1 MPRELRRKN
10 NGFLNFNRK
19 RVTLIKTEFHGF
31 ILSKIYPLLSASPAF
46 YFFFSMAIG
55 IDFENQAFAEGFRFI
70 AGIDEVGRGCLAGAV
85 VAAAVI
91 LDLSKPLPEGLNDSK
106 KLSEKKRRQIDL
118 EIRET
123 AIAFSIA
130 QVEAEEIDRINILQA
145 TKKAM
150 RLAIENLQP
159 KAEFLLIDAVQL
171 KEITTPQKAIIKGD
185 TISASIAAASIIAKT
200 YRDNLMREFDKIYP
214 EYGFV
219 NHVGYGTKA
228 HFEAIRQHGAC
239 PLHRKSFRGVL

>member
-1 MPRELRRKN
+1 M
-10 NGFLNFNRK
+10 
-19 RVTLIKTEFHGF
+19 T
-31 ILSKIYPLLSASPAF
+31 
-46 YFFFSMAIG
+46 IG

-70 AGIDEVGRGCLAGAV
+70 AGVDEVGRGCLAGAV

-106 KLSEKKRRQIDL
+106 KLSEKKRKQIDL
-118 EIRET
+118 EIREN
-123 AIAFSIA
+123 AVAFSIA

-159 KAEFLLIDAVQL
+159 KADFLLIDALQL
-171 KEITTPQKAIIKGD
+171 KEIALPQKAIIKGD
-185 TISASIAAASIIAKT
+185 AISASIAAASIIAKT
-200 YRDNLMREFDKIYP
+200 YRDNLMREFDKMYP
-214 EYGFV
+214 EYGFA
-219 NHVGYGTKA
+219 NHVGYGTKV

-239 PLHRKSFRGVL
+239 PLHRKSFRGVI